1 MYCGTEEEISIFGM
15 PQTVYGI
22 ENTETKCRYPVLSFD
37 GEKIRQAVA
46 DLNREPVSPQMELY
60 IMEDLCAEFR

>member
-1 MYCGTEEEISIFGM
+1 MYIFGT

-22 ENTETKCRYPVLSFD
+22 ENTETKRRYPLLSFD
-37 GEKIRQAVA
+37 GEKIRRAVE

-60 IMEDLCAEFR
+60 VMEDLCAEMR